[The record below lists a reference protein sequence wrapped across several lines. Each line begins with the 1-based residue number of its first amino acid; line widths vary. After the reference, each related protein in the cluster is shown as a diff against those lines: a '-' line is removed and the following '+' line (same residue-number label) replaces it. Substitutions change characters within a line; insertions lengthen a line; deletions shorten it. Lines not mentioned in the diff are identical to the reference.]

1 MPKTSKF
8 EKLFKIYCGCHIV
21 LSSKWCVLM
30 FEQCLSNVCASV
42 SGPPLIYTFVKLF
55 SINLSFNIIKV
66 IKWNNII

>member
-1 MPKTSKF
+1 
-8 EKLFKIYCGCHIV
+8 
-21 LSSKWCVLM
+21 M